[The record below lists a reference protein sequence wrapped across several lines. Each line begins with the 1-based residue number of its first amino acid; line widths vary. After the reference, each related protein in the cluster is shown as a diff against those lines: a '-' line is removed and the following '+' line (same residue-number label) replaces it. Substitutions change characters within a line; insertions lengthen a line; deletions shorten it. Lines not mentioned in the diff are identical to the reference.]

1 MTKRQVAL
9 ICATFV
15 ALFYAINFSSAKEVT
30 PEHIGPFGLTWY
42 RVVFTCAIFWIISI
56 FAGPKEKV
64 PFKELPLI
72 ALAGKEQLLS
82 KETIL
87 QYKHGTR
94 PKRDLSDKEIS
105 DFKNQLLPMIET
117 ASKDYESGSFTDF
130 KEYTT
135 STGYELTSIE
145 DSISLVNIHEG
156 IHLGYSMALRKAV
169 L

>member
-1 MTKRQVAL
+1 MDQRFEHL
-9 ICATFV
+9 ITTRKHFIS
-15 ALFYAINFSSAKEVT
+15 LIENLSTEQLNKIPDGFSNNIIWNIIHCMVT
-30 PEHIGPFGLTWY
+30 QQGLMN
-42 RVVFTCAIFWIISI
+42 
-56 FAGPKEKV
+56 G
-64 PFKELPLI
+64 
-72 ALAGKEQLLS
+72 LAGKEQLLS
-82 KETIL
+82 NATIL

-94 PKRDLSDKEIS
+94 PERDLSDEEIA

-117 ASKDYESGSFTDF
+117 ASNDYESGSFTDF
-130 KEYTT
+130 KVYTT